1 MTKTQQI
8 LADWPCCL
16 WDRAS
21 VKAEEGE
28 APNYQV
34 CCFSPV
40 PNQNN
45 KIEKSKYQK
54 LLTARMVRAAGQIP
68 SRLNHSSSQP
78 LRSESSMVRE
88 AMVQVSEEQFLGG
101 RIFWETSLRCWS
113 GLLVVVEIFWELVAP
128 VVPEMLSSRFWRVIS
143 VQVISNKEEGQSHL
157 GEANTCNRHIWPR
170 KTFLLYSDT
179 QTLFTCVTR
188 NSSKSATMRNMRMS
202 KSSLITNPLSSPHIA
217 NLKVEPLSWAQLSH
231 QTFFL

>member
-1 MTKTQQI
+1 MLRKTEQI

-45 KIEKSKYQK
+45 KIEKSKDQK

-68 SRLNHSSSQP
+68 SRLNHSSSKP
-78 LRSESSMVRE
+78 LRSESSMARE
-88 AMVQVSEEQFLGG
+88 VMVQVFVEQFLG
-101 RIFWETSLRCWS
+101 ETSLRCWS
-113 GLLVVVEIFWELVAP
+113 GFLVVVEIFWDIVAP
-128 VVPEMLSSRFWRVIS
+128 FVPEKLCSRLWRVIL
-143 VQVISNKEEGQSHL
+143 VQVISNREEGQSHL
-157 GEANTCNRHIWPR
+157 GEANTCNRHIWPWTHLYCTMIHSHYSPALQEIDR
-170 KTFLLYSDT
+170 RVQLWGTFACPRVLW
-179 QTLFTCVTR
+179 
-188 NSSKSATMRNMRMS
+188 
-202 KSSLITNPLSSPHIA
+202 SLILFPLLTSP
-217 NLKVEPLSWAQLSH
+217 
-231 QTFFL
+231 T

>member
-16 WDRAS
+16 SDRAS
-21 VKAEEGE
+21 VKAEEGG

-40 PNQNN
+40 PSQNN
-45 KIEKSKYQK
+45 KIKKSKDQK
-54 LLTARMVRAAGQIP
+54 LLTTRTVRAAGQIP
-68 SRLNHSSSQP
+68 SRLNHCSSKP

-88 AMVQVSEEQFLGG
+88 VMVQGTIEQFLGG
-101 RIFWETSLRCWS
+101 RIFWETSLRRWS

-128 VVPEMLSSRFWRVIS
+128 VVPEKLSSRFWRVIS

-170 KTFLLYSDT
+170 THLYCTVIHSHYSPVLQEIARRVQLWGICACPRVLL
-179 QTLFTCVTR
+179 
-188 NSSKSATMRNMRMS
+188 
-202 KSSLITNPLSSPHIA
+202 SLILLPLLTSP
-217 NLKVEPLSWAQLSH
+217 
-231 QTFFL
+231 T